1 MGAESPKSPLVT
13 TILPGAIIAA
23 FLGVCVAMF
32 PFIFQEYWR
41 IALFVGCGAFF
52 SFVVEPLS
60 RKVSPHLF
68 QHLSTE
74 KRLEAENRLTSFVF
88 NMSTGI
94 PSYLAWYSLLPGTTY
109 SDLVAGRTG
118 LMDAFSIWSIAY
130 IMYDFS
136 TLYKVYGKGSI
147 LIQLH
152 HIGEAVIVSAYT
164 GFPVAAAYIVGGG
177 LMQFSSGVL
186 HIHRVCAMAGIQL
199 PKVGQMILNWLLI
212 ISWGHSR
219 MIAFPYLMIT
229 NIQTFP
235 MSYLHAFLIFV
246 GIVLTIM
253 NGHWMW
259 KIVRM
264 KSLAF

>member
-1 MGAESPKSPLVT
+1 
-13 TILPGAIIAA
+13 
-23 FLGVCVAMF
+23 
-32 PFIFQEYWR
+32 
-41 IALFVGCGAFF
+41 
-52 SFVVEPLS
+52 
-60 RKVSPHLF
+60 
-68 QHLSTE
+68 
-74 KRLEAENRLTSFVF
+74 
-88 NMSTGI
+88 MSTGI

-109 SDLVAGRTG
+109 ADLVAGRTG
-118 LMDAFSIWSIAY
+118 LMDAFSVWSIAY

-136 TLYKVYGKGSI
+136 TLYKVYGKGSL

-164 GFPVAAAYIVGGG
+164 GFPVASAYIVGNFVSLSFLLICKKGGG

-186 HIHRVCAMAGIQL
+186 HIHRVCAMAGVQL
-199 PKVGQMILNWLLI
+199 PKAGQMLLNWLLI

-229 NIQTFP
+229 NIQTFS

-246 GIVLTIM
+246 GIILTIM